1 MARQQQMD
9 KDGKSKIWVIAPDGT
24 LVSGPGMPAKEESK
38 EGESKETDQK
48 AGESQEAPKEG

>member
-1 MARQQQMD
+1 MD

>member
-24 LVSGPGMPAKEESK
+24 LVSGPGMPPKEESK
-38 EGESKETDQK
+38 EGESKE
-48 AGESQEAPKEG
+48 GESKEAPTEGK